1 MAEDLVKKFFM
12 AAWAAV
18 LVLWAGVILGGLLV
32 EPAALGPGVMGIAWV
47 TINLTAFTLL
57 VYVVIRLKEWIE
69 QRTDNLASRAPAAA
83 ETDAELRVLRAKV
96 DVLEQ
101 KIDRI
106 LAILENVA
114 E

>member
-18 LVLWAGVILGGLLV
+18 LVLWAGVILGGLLI
-32 EPAALGPGVMGIAWV
+32 EPRILGYGVMGIAWV
-47 TINLTAFTLL
+47 TINLAAFTLL
-57 VYVVIRLKEWIE
+57 VYVVVKFKEWVE
-69 QRTDNLASRAPAAA
+69 QRMDNLASRAPDTA
-83 ETDAELRVLRAKV
+83 ETDAEIRVLRTKV
-96 DVLEQ
+96 DSLEQ
-101 KIDRI
+101 KTDRI